1 MLRAKLTKI
10 CLATTLAAAAL
21 VGFAIPGWGDV
32 MINGLTLNG
41 LTLNGLTLNGREAAG
56 LTVVEPDTPSVWVE
70 GGQLVIQPAN

>member
-21 VGFAIPGWGDV
+21 VGFAIPGWGGV
-32 MINGLTLNG
+32 MLNG

>member
-21 VGFAIPGWGDV
+21 VGFTIPGWGGV
-32 MINGLTLNG
+32 MI
-41 LTLNGLTLNGREAAG
+41 NGREAAG
-56 LTVVEPDTPSVWVE
+56 LTVVEPGPPSVWVE